1 MTDPAPESIA
11 LLMQNTAVKQRIHLL
26 APSGLF
32 LKRVRNPDKD
42 NWGKFLQQSRK
53 KDTFLD
59 F

>member
-42 NWGKFLQQSRK
+42 NWRKFLQQSRK
-53 KDTFLD
+53 KDT
-59 F
+59 